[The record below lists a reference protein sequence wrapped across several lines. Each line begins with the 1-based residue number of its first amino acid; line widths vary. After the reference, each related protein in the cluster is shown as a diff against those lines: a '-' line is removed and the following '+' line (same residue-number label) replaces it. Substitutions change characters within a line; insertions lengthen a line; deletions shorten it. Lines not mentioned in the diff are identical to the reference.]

1 MNTSGKT
8 MNSQLETPKQLAKR
22 VGLTEKAVRKLLK
35 GGKLSFV
42 RIGTRLRIPPGTWEV
57 YLKTN
62 VVQPWRDEISDQN
75 FSSSANASAS
85 ISSGQRVDAAASAAL
100 AQQTAQRLKL
110 SSRSSSKDTQGGQA
124 QETHRKS

>member
-1 MNTSGKT
+1 MFGNI

-35 GGKLSFV
+35 VGKLSFV

-57 YLKTN
+57 YLKIN
-62 VVQPWRDEISDQN
+62 VVQPWRGEISDQN
-75 FSSSANASAS
+75 SYSSANAVST
-85 ISSGQRVDAAASAAL
+85 ISSGLRVDAAASAAL

-110 SSRSSSKDTQGGQA
+110 SLRSSSRDTPA
-124 QETHRKS
+124 VRVHEIRRKS